1 MSDYTTATDDQL
13 DGERPFAAV
22 IRRAHAR
29 WKRCYEWESQART
42 NWIMD
47 LKFDSGDSYNNYQWP
62 VEIASTRSGK
72 VTLTVNETRQ
82 HNLHIINEA
91 KQNKSGVKYRAV
103 GDEATEE
110 AAEAWE
116 GIYRHIA
123 NISNVQMAQGI
134 AIGFQVR
141 AGLGYTWVTSDFTS
155 EDSFDQDVFIRG
167 IANPLTVMMDCDI
180 TETDGSDARYGFIY
194 ADRPRD
200 EVELKHPELRGVMPL
215 ANAVDDGATE
225 WVRKDHIR
233 VANYYEITE
242 EADELLGND
251 EGVTILRSKVP
262 ASLVKRWEAE
272 AEANGSKLKRR
283 PVVTKRVH
291 RYEIIG
297 DRVVDDERVPGT
309 SIPII
314 PWVGEVTVIDGI
326 LDRKG
331 HTRALISAQQMENY
345 NWSASV
351 EFGALQSKS
360 PWLVPAETVADYMT
374 YYATANFENHA
385 FLPYKHR
392 DDQGREIP
400 KPERQ
405 QPPMSAPVYLDGV
418 ALARQFMLSASGQ
431 YEAEM
436 GAPGNEKSGRAIN
449 ERQRQGDRATY
460 HFIDNQAIAI
470 RRQGQIVQEWVRE
483 IYDTPRV
490 IKTMGEDRSEVH
502 LQIDPDADKAYQ
514 AAEEGAAAIFNPN
527 LGKFDVVPDVGP
539 DYATQRQEAF
549 NAIVQIITRAPALIE
564 KIGDLLFKVADFPLA
579 DEIAERLKPG
589 MPTAA
594 QAAIDE
600 LQKQLRA
607 SNTRLG
613 EAMQALTEE
622 RLKVKAKDSDAVI
635 DAFDADTRRLS
646 ALKDF
651 LAIDP
656 EALRQLV
663 REEMAQAAQDN
674 LGPAVMG
681 AAQGLDLELAGEPP
695 PGASGALPIRVPD
708 VGQQAAQPGG
718 V

>member
-1 MSDYTTATDDQL
+1 
-13 DGERPFAAV
+13 
-22 IRRAHAR
+22 
-29 WKRCYEWESQART
+29 
-42 NWIMD
+42 
-47 LKFDSGDSYNNYQWP
+47 
-62 VEIASTRSGK
+62 
-72 VTLTVNETRQ
+72 
-82 HNLHIINEA
+82 
-91 KQNKSGVKYRAV
+91 
-103 GDEATEE
+103 
-110 AAEAWE
+110 
-116 GIYRHIA
+116 
-123 NISNVQMAQGI
+123 
-134 AIGFQVR
+134 
-141 AGLGYTWVTSDFTS
+141 
-155 EDSFDQDVFIRG
+155 
-167 IANPLTVMMDCDI
+167 I

-681 AAQGLDLELAGEPP
+681 AAQGLDQELAGEPP